1 MTTTVVTARPEL
13 AGTCFDELD
22 DVSVDLLVAGS
33 RQLEVAAGEP
43 VFPLH
48 DPSPRVAM
56 ILAGT
61 ARSFLTAAN
70 GRQLTLRY
78 ARRGALIGKRAQL
91 IGAHAPL
98 AVHAMTDC
106 TILEFEWETFH
117 ELAASSLALARAIN
131 LELTTRLDDVYA
143 AVGDSAFGSV
153 RQRVIRHLLMLATA
167 GGLEDETT
175 VRITHQ
181 QLANAVGSS
190 REVIARTLTP
200 LRDEGLLRTSPG
212 AIELLNVGRLVASL
226 NTWRAE
232 SPY

>member
-1 MTTTVVTARPEL
+1 MTTIGATARPEL
-13 AGTCFDELD
+13 SGTCLDELD
-22 DVSVDLLVAGS
+22 ETSVDLLVAGA
-33 RQLEVAAGEP
+33 RRLEVAAGEP

-48 DPSPRVAM
+48 DPSPRIAM

-78 ARRGALIGKRAQL
+78 ARRGALVGKRAQL
-91 IGAHAPL
+91 IGAHASL
-98 AVHAMTDC
+98 AVYAMTAC
-106 TILEFEWETFH
+106 TILEFDVGAFH
-117 ELAASSLALARAIN
+117 ELAASNLALAQAIN

-143 AVGDSAFGSV
+143 AVGDTAFGSV
-153 RQRVIRHLLMLATA
+153 RQRVIRHLLMLAATGA
-167 GGLEDETT
+167 LDDETT

-212 AIELLNVGRLVASL
+212 EIELLNVERLVASL